1 MRGVLVL
8 AGLLLVAAAPPR
20 IVAVSLPDAT
30 AVFADLGP
38 GQPSA
43 DAINNNCLACH
54 STEMVLNQPHLTPAE
69 WAGEVTKMRQVY
81 KAPVSDADA
90 AAITAWLVAHDAR
103 RLPKSPR
110 NPPAKSSAKSPG

>member
-1 MRGVLVL
+1 MRGVLIV

-20 IVAVSLPDAT
+20 IVAISLPAAT
-30 AVFADLGP
+30 AMFAELGP

-103 RLPKSPR
+103 RRPETPPKSP
-110 NPPAKSSAKSPG
+110 AKSPG